1 MKTTIKLL
9 TVLTLALAVFSQH
22 TVASAGGVFKFRG
35 EGASAVFSS
44 VDGSG
49 CIWTDVYV
57 NADEGISQGPPGRGS
72 ASSGVVLVISQYDS
86 CAGTQLLAAEGFT
99 SLAAPDFQVFGNLE
113 SATLSAT
120 VNVFDNV
127 SGTSFDVFVDLSW
140 TGTASFVNR
149 QKSHSHFDFPGC
161 KVNSRFNLSFRPAV
175 ATGSVSDGFT
185 NYTPDPSLGYDIYK
199 AKSGEVA
206 IGCN

>member
-1 MKTTIKLL
+1 MKTTIRLL
-9 TVLTLALAVFSQH
+9 VMLALALATFSQH
-22 TVASAGGVFKFRG
+22 SSASAGGVFKFRG

-57 NADEGISQGPPGRGS
+57 NADEGISQSPPGRGS
-72 ASSGVVLVISQYDS
+72 ASSGVVLFISQYDA
-86 CAGTQLLAAEGFT
+86 CTGTQLLAADGFT
-99 SLAAPDFQVFGNLE
+99 SLAAPDFQVFGSLS
-113 SATLSAT
+113 SATLHAT
-120 VNVFDNV
+120 VNVFDYV
-127 SGTSFDVFVDLSW
+127 SSTSFDVFVDLAWS
-140 TGTASFVNR
+140 GHGSVNR
-149 QKSHSHFDFPGC
+149 EKRHSQFSSPGC
-161 KVNSRFNLSFRPAV
+161 KVNSRFNLTFRPAV

-199 AKSGEVA
+199 AKSGDVV